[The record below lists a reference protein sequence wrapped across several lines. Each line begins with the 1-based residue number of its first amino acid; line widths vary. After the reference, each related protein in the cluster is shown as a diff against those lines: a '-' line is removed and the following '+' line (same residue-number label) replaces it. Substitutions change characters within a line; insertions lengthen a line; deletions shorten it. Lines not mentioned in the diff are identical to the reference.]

1 MMKKPFRQSVFVF
14 VLIVTLTTGCRGSSE
29 YKKLADAGNQY
40 TNAVDKLLVAT
51 IDIHLE
57 SSSRELL
64 DKMGNYDVSDD
75 EDRSEIK
82 NRLIKSSQSDA
93 EYLEAIRGLREHN
106 KLLGD
111 YFRQLNKL
119 AASDASANLPG
130 QLITTANNLTR
141 TGKELLGV
149 LERNNATSTEKKTET
164 SNSKKAGLF
173 PDINSPVSSN
183 ITGALRSEL
192 EQRKDIIMSEI
203 VIQKE
208 MLQLIGEQMEQRAQ
222 TIREIEQKRIL
233 MAPLV
238 RQEKLSEQE
247 QTEWIAMRKNLQTM
261 YSTAEELSEASR
273 TLGNLQAVFQAFI
286 EGKSTLDKLN
296 NVSKQIKELK

>member
-1 MMKKPFRQSVFVF
+1 MKKPFRQSVFIF

-29 YKKLADAGNQY
+29 YKKLADAGNEY
-40 TNAVDKLLVAT
+40 TNAVDKLLVAA

-57 SSSRELL
+57 STSRQLL
-64 DKMGNYDVSDD
+64 DKMDRYDFDD
-75 EDRSEIK
+75 SEDISKIRG
-82 NRLIKSSQSDA
+82 RLIKYSQSDA

-149 LERNNATSTEKKTET
+149 LERNNATNTAKKPET

-173 PDINSPVSSN
+173 PDINSPVSSK

-208 MLQLIGEQMEQRAQ
+208 MLQLIGDQMEQRAQ
-222 TIREIEQKRIL
+222 TIRQIEQERIL
-233 MAPLV
+233 LAPLLV
-238 RQEKLSEQE
+238 RQGKFSEQE

-273 TLGNLQAVFQAFI
+273 TLGNLQAVFQGFI

-296 NVSKQIKELK
+296 NVSKQIKEVK

>member
-64 DKMGNYDVSDD
+64 DKMGNYDVSND

-130 QLITTANNLTR
+130 QLFTTANN
-141 TGKELLGV
+141 K
-149 LERNNATSTEKKTET
+149 
-164 SNSKKAGLF
+164 
-173 PDINSPVSSN
+173 
-183 ITGALRSEL
+183 
-192 EQRKDIIMSEI
+192 
-203 VIQKE
+203 
-208 MLQLIGEQMEQRAQ
+208 
-222 TIREIEQKRIL
+222 
-233 MAPLV
+233 
-238 RQEKLSEQE
+238 
-247 QTEWIAMRKNLQTM
+247 
-261 YSTAEELSEASR
+261 Y
-273 TLGNLQAVFQAFI
+273 
-286 EGKSTLDKLN
+286 
-296 NVSKQIKELK
+296 

>member
-64 DKMGNYDVSDD
+64 DKMGNYDVSND

-296 NVSKQIKELK
+296 DVSKQIKELK

>member
-296 NVSKQIKELK
+296 DVSKQIKELK

>member
-1 MMKKPFRQSVFVF
+1 MFVF